1 MPNLK
6 KKGPKRVSFL
16 VLYADLGLTVILSN
30 HSPKAFTFPEN
41 NPLSSILPS
50 TICSSWSKFEISKFL
65 TSSMIN
71 RCRLPFHATTLVLKS
86 VICSSPSLLNG
97 LTKLFNVWRK
107 RSLARTSAPWASEPA
122 SVDSWAIKS
131 SWIPAINMAVPW
143 VVLLFHTGQDWKC
156 LSSKKALIT
165 VFSIASFVI

>member
-1 MPNLK
+1 MAVKSCILTQMCIRDSCSSDNVLFFLITSNVPNLK

-16 VLYADLGLTVILSN
+16 VLYADLGVTGILSN

-71 RCRLPFHATTLVLKS
+71 RCRLPSVSYTHLDVYKRQRGSRLFERSIKS
-86 VICSSPSLLNG
+86 RPS
-97 LTKLFNVWRK
+97 W
-107 RSLARTSAPWASEPA
+107 LAR
-122 SVDSWAIKS
+122 IR
-131 SWIPAINMAVPW
+131 
-143 VVLLFHTGQDWKC
+143 
-156 LSSKKALIT
+156 
-165 VFSIASFVI
+165 